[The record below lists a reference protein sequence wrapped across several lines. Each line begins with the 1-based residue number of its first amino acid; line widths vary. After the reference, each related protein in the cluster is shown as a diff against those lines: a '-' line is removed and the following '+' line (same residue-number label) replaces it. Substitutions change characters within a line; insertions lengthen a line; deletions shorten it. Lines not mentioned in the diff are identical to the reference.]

1 MTSLMSHT
9 LSLDVIEMFAQDA
22 SHVSEVLVP
31 HVGPGLRHTV
41 CAQAVVCLTGV
52 DSSHCFRQPAQM
64 GSV

>member
-31 HVGPGLRHTV
+31 HVGPV
-41 CAQAVVCLTGV
+41 QAQDIQFAHKPL
-52 DSSHCFRQPAQM
+52 FA
-64 GSV
+64 